1 MERHALRSAFDP
13 PVRRLG
19 FQKQKAVAIGI
30 IRLKLIIPQLPQKVK
45 GADRSSGGRLVSFA
59 DCFEG
64 ASHIVWL
71 RADKVAGE
79 IKNNCKQSRQ
89 VQQTPSDH

>member
-45 GADRSSGGRLVSFA
+45 SSGGRLISPSARTVCVA
-59 DCFEG
+59 QTMLPLPGGEG
-64 ASHIVWL
+64 ESL
-71 RADKVAGE
+71 TVAISLSPCG
-79 IKNNCKQSRQ
+79 NLGQ
-89 VQQTPSDH
+89 